1 LGRAAILAP
10 IKIRAPSPASASCLL
25 GDLAPSMPAQ
35 LVDDGDGGLELLVE
49 STSAD
54 GLKRVLATVSD
65 WLRTCNLPST
75 EIEADGR
82 RYTVTP

>member
-1 LGRAAILAP
+1 
-10 IKIRAPSPASASCLL
+10 
-25 GDLAPSMPAQ
+25 MPAE
-35 LVDDGDGGLELLVE
+35 LVDDGSGGLELLVD

-54 GLKRVLATVSD
+54 GLKTVLATVSD

-75 EIEADGR
+75 VIEADGR